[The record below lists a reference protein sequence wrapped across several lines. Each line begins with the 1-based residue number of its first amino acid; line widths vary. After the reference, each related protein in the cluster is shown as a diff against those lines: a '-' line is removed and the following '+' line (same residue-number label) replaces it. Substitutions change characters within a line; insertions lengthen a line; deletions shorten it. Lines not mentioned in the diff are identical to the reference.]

1 MAVTT
6 ESRASRGRT
15 VRVVIPPRT
24 GLTLVA
30 VGVGIVVA
38 LWMLAKVW
46 QVFLIITIALILAG
60 TLSPLVDWLEKHGA
74 KRGIALLTV
83 LILLLFV
90 VIGFGFLV
98 IPAMVSE
105 GRQVIKDAPQI
116 QQRAA
121 DYIARI
127 PALANHAD
135 AIRNAQPSQFLAPL
149 GRSALSY
156 AQSAFEFV
164 AYLVTT
170 IALAFYLI
178 ADRERVR
185 GFLYALIPRQYH
197 VRTARL
203 MLAFETI
210 VGGYMR
216 GQALTSA
223 LIGGFTYVLLLVLHV
238 PNALILAILA
248 GFADLIPYIGP
259 VLATAAPV
267 LFALSKGVPA
277 ALIVLVALVLY
288 EELESRL
295 IIPRVYG
302 KTLRLSP
309 VAVTIALL
317 AGAKLFGIIGALLA
331 LPIAAG
337 IRATVEELRIA
348 LPGEQSGEP
357 EERAH
362 EERVEARY
370 LAETEGVSAVEAAN
384 VATTLADGLEEER
397 EEAIGKAE
405 VPVEQ
410 QRA

>member
-6 ESRASRGRT
+6 EKTTPRGRT
-15 VRVVIPPRT
+15 VRVVVPMRT
-24 GLTLVA
+24 GLALVG
-30 VGVGIVVA
+30 VGVGIVVT
-38 LWMLAKVW
+38 LWALAKIW
-46 QVFLIITIALILAG
+46 QILLIITIALILAG

-83 LILLLFV
+83 LLLLLFV
-90 VIGFGFLV
+90 VIGFGFLI
-98 IPAMVSE
+98 IPAMADE
-105 GRQVIKDAPQI
+105 GRQVIKDVPHL
-116 QQRAA
+116 QQWAA
-121 DYIARI
+121 DYVARI
-127 PALANHAD
+127 PALAGRAD
-135 AIRNAQPSQFLAPL
+135 AIRNAQPNQFLAPL
-149 GRSALSY
+149 GGSALSY

-164 AYLVTT
+164 AYTVTT

-185 GFLYALIPRQYH
+185 GFLYALIPRPYH

-203 MLAFETI
+203 MLALETI

-223 LIGGFTYVLLLVLHV
+223 LIGGFTYALLLILHV

-248 GFADLIPYIGP
+248 GFTDLIPYIGP

-277 ALIVLVALVLY
+277 AIIVLVALVLY

-295 IIPRVYG
+295 IVPRVYG

-317 AGAKLFGIIGALLA
+317 VGGKLFGILGALLA
-331 LPIAAG
+331 LPIAAA
-337 IRATVEELRIA
+337 IRATVEELRID
-348 LPGEQSGEP
+348 LPGESI
-357 EERAH
+357 ERA
-362 EERVEARY
+362 RDARAEARY
-370 LAETEGVSAVEAAN
+370 LEETEGASAVEAAN
-384 VATTLADGLEEER
+384 VATTLADELEEER
-397 EEAIGKAE
+397 EQAIGKAE
-405 VPVEQ
+405 IPVEQ
-410 QRA
+410 QRT

>member
-6 ESRASRGRT
+6 EKTTPRGRT
-15 VRVVIPPRT
+15 VRVVVPMRT
-24 GLTLVA
+24 GLALVG
-30 VGVGIVVA
+30 VGVGIVVT
-38 LWMLAKVW
+38 LWALAKIW
-46 QVFLIITIALILAG
+46 QILLIITIALILAG

-98 IPAMVSE
+98 IPAMADE
-105 GRQVIKDAPQI
+105 GRQVIKDAPHL

-121 DYIARI
+121 DYVARI
-127 PALANHAD
+127 PALAGRAD
-135 AIRNAQPSQFLAPL
+135 AIRNAQPNQFLAPL
-149 GRSALSY
+149 GGSALSY

-164 AYLVTT
+164 AYTVTT

-185 GFLYALIPRQYH
+185 GFLYALIPRPYH

-203 MLAFETI
+203 MLALETI

-223 LIGGFTYVLLLVLHV
+223 LIGGFTYALLLILHV

-248 GFADLIPYIGP
+248 GFTDLIPYIGP

-267 LFALSKGVPA
+267 LFALSKGVPV

-317 AGAKLFGIIGALLA
+317 MGGKLFGIIGALLA
-331 LPIAAG
+331 LPIAAA
-337 IRATVEELRIA
+337 IRATVEELRID
-348 LPGEQSGEP
+348 LPGESI
-357 EERAH
+357 ERA
-362 EERVEARY
+362 RDARAEARY
-370 LAETEGVSAVEAAN
+370 LEETEGASAVEAAN
-384 VATTLADGLEEER
+384 VATTLADELEEER
-397 EEAIGKAE
+397 EQAIGKAE
-405 VPVEQ
+405 IPVEQ
-410 QRA
+410 QRT

>member
-1 MAVTT
+1 MALTT
-6 ESRASRGRT
+6 ESETARART
-15 VRVVIPPRT
+15 VQIAIPART
-24 GLTLVA
+24 GMMLVA

-38 LWMLAKVW
+38 LWVLAKVW
-46 QVFLIITIALILAG
+46 QVLLILTVALILAG
-60 TLSPLVDWLEKHGA
+60 TLSPLVEWLEKHGA

-83 LILLLFV
+83 LLLLIFAL
-90 VIGFGFLV
+90 IGFGFLI
-98 IPAMVSE
+98 IPAIVGE
-105 GRQVIKDAPQI
+105 GQHLIKDAPQF

-121 DYIARI
+121 DYVSRF
-127 PALANHAD
+127 PALADRAD
-135 AIRNAQPSQFLAPL
+135 DIRNAQPNQLLAPL
-149 GRSALSY
+149 SGSALSY
-156 AQSAFEFV
+156 TQSAFELV
-164 AYLVTT
+164 AYTITT

-185 GFLYALIPRQYH
+185 GFLYALIPRHYH

-203 MLAFETI
+203 MLALETI

-248 GFADLIPYIGP
+248 GFTDLIPYIGP

-267 LFALSKGVPA
+267 LFALSRGVPVA
-277 ALIVLVALVLY
+277 IIVLVALVIY

-317 AGAKLFGIIGALLA
+317 AGGKLFGIIGALLA

-337 IRATVEELRIA
+337 IRATVEELRIG

-357 EERAH
+357 EERARD
-362 EERVEARY
+362 EAAEARY
-370 LAETEGVSAVEAAN
+370 LERTEGVSAVEAAN
-384 VATTLADGLEEER
+384 VATTLADELEEER
-397 EEAIGKAE
+397 EETTGTAE
-405 VPVEQ
+405 LPVEQ

>member
-6 ESRASRGRT
+6 EKRAPRERT
-15 VRVVIPPRT
+15 VRVVIPART
-24 GLTLVA
+24 GLALVG

-38 LWMLAKVW
+38 LWALAKIW
-46 QVFLIITIALILAG
+46 QVLLIITIALILAG

-74 KRGIALLTV
+74 KRVIALLTV

-98 IPAMVSE
+98 IPAMVDE
-105 GRQVIKDAPQI
+105 GRQVIKDAPHL

-121 DYIARI
+121 DYAARI
-127 PALANHAD
+127 PALAGRAD
-135 AIRNAQPSQFLAPL
+135 AIRNAQPGQFLAPL
-149 GRSALSY
+149 GGSALSY

-164 AYLVTT
+164 TYLVTT

-185 GFLYALIPRQYH
+185 GFLYALIPRPYH
-197 VRTARL
+197 IRTARL
-203 MLAFETI
+203 MLALQTI

-216 GQALTSA
+216 GQALTSG
-223 LIGGFTYVLLLVLHV
+223 LIGGFTYVLLLILHV

-248 GFADLIPYIGP
+248 AFTDLIPYIGP

-267 LFALSKGVPA
+267 LFALSKGVPV

-317 AGAKLFGIIGALLA
+317 MGGKLFGIVGALLA
-331 LPIAAG
+331 LPIAAA
-337 IRATVEELRIA
+337 IRATVEELRID
-348 LPGEQSGEP
+348 LPGGQSGEP
-357 EERAH
+357 VERAH
-362 EERVEARY
+362 DARVEARY
-370 LAETEGVSAVEAAN
+370 LEETEGASAVDAAN
-384 VATTLADGLEEER
+384 VATTLADELEEER
-397 EEAIGKAE
+397 EDAIGKAE
-405 VPVEQ
+405 IPVEQ
-410 QRA
+410 QRT

>member
-6 ESRASRGRT
+6 EKRAPRERT
-15 VRVVIPPRT
+15 VRVVIPART
-24 GLTLVA
+24 GLALVG

-38 LWMLAKVW
+38 LWALAKIW
-46 QVFLIITIALILAG
+46 QVLLIITIALILAG

-74 KRGIALLTV
+74 KRVIALLTV

-98 IPAMVSE
+98 IPAMVDE
-105 GRQVIKDAPQI
+105 GRQVIKDAPHL

-121 DYIARI
+121 DYAARI
-127 PALANHAD
+127 PALAGRAD
-135 AIRNAQPSQFLAPL
+135 AIRNAQPGQFLAPL
-149 GRSALSY
+149 GGSALSY

-164 AYLVTT
+164 TYLVTT

-185 GFLYALIPRQYH
+185 GFLYALIPRPYH
-197 VRTARL
+197 IRTARL
-203 MLAFETI
+203 MLALQTI

-216 GQALTSA
+216 GQALTSG
-223 LIGGFTYVLLLVLHV
+223 LIGGFTYVLLLILHV

-248 GFADLIPYIGP
+248 AFTDLIPYIGP

-267 LFALSKGVPA
+267 LFALSNGVPV

-317 AGAKLFGIIGALLA
+317 MGGKLFGIVGALLA
-331 LPIAAG
+331 LPIAAA
-337 IRATVEELRIA
+337 IRATVEELRID
-348 LPGEQSGEP
+348 LPGGQSGEP
-357 EERAH
+357 VERAH
-362 EERVEARY
+362 DARVEARY
-370 LAETEGVSAVEAAN
+370 LEETEGASAVDAAN
-384 VATTLADGLEEER
+384 VATTLADELEEER
-397 EEAIGKAE
+397 EDAIGKAE
-405 VPVEQ
+405 IPVEQ
-410 QRA
+410 QRT

>member
-6 ESRASRGRT
+6 EKRAPRGRT
-15 VRVVIPPRT
+15 VRVVIPART
-24 GLTLVA
+24 GLALVG

-38 LWMLAKVW
+38 LWALAKVW
-46 QVFLIITIALILAG
+46 QVLLIITIALILAG

-90 VIGFGFLV
+90 VIGFGFLI
-98 IPAMVSE
+98 IPAMADE
-105 GRQVIKDAPQI
+105 GRQVIKDAPHL

-121 DYIARI
+121 DYVARI
-127 PALANHAD
+127 PALAGRAD
-135 AIRNAQPSQFLAPL
+135 AIRNAQPNQFLAPL
-149 GRSALSY
+149 GGSALSY

-164 AYLVTT
+164 AYTVTT

-185 GFLYALIPRQYH
+185 GFLYALIPRPYH

-203 MLAFETI
+203 MLALETI

-223 LIGGFTYVLLLVLHV
+223 LIGGFTYALLLILHV

-248 GFADLIPYIGP
+248 GFTDLIPYIGP

-267 LFALSKGVPA
+267 LFALSKGVPV

-317 AGAKLFGIIGALLA
+317 VGGKLFGIIGALLA
-331 LPIAAG
+331 LPIAAA
-337 IRATVEELRIA
+337 IRATVEELRID

-362 EERVEARY
+362 EERIEARY
-370 LAETEGVSAVEAAN
+370 LAQTEGASAVDAAN
-384 VATTLADGLEEER
+384 VATTLADEIEEHR
-397 EEAIGKAE
+397 EETTGTVEI
-405 VPVEQ
+405 PVEQ
-410 QRA
+410 QRS

>member
-1 MAVTT
+1 M
-6 ESRASRGRT
+6 
-15 VRVVIPPRT
+15 RVVIPPRT

-83 LILLLFV
+83 LLLLLFV

-98 IPAMVSE
+98 IPALVSE
-105 GRQVIKDAPQI
+105 GKQLMKDAPQI

-121 DYIARI
+121 DYVARV
-127 PALANHAD
+127 PALANRASD
-135 AIRNAQPSQFLAPL
+135 IRDAQPNQFLAPL
-149 GRSALSY
+149 GGSALSY
-156 AQSAFEFV
+156 AQSAFALI
-164 AYLVTT
+164 AYGVTT

-185 GFLYALIPRQYH
+185 GFLYALIPRPYH

-203 MLAFETI
+203 MLALETI

-267 LFALSKGVPA
+267 LFALSKGVPV

-317 AGAKLFGIIGALLA
+317 MGGKLFGIIGALLA
-331 LPIAAG
+331 LPIAAA

-357 EERAH
+357 EEQAH
-362 EERVEARY
+362 EERIEARY
-370 LAETEGVSAVEAAN
+370 LAETEGATAVEAAN
-384 VATTLADGLEEER
+384 VATTLADELEEAR
-397 EEAIGKAE
+397 EQATGE
-405 VPVEQ
+405 VEIPVEQ

>member
-1 MAVTT
+1 MALISEKATPP
-6 ESRASRGRT
+6 SRT
-15 VRVVIPPRT
+15 VRIAIPART
-24 GLTLVA
+24 GLTLVG

-38 LWMLAKVW
+38 LWVLAKVW
-46 QVFLIITIALILAG
+46 QVFLIFTVALILAG
-60 TLSPLVDWLEKHGA
+60 TLSPLVEWLEKHGA

-83 LILLLFV
+83 LLLLIFAL
-90 VIGFGFLV
+90 IGFGFLV
-98 IPAMVSE
+98 IPSIVGE
-105 GRQVIKDAPQI
+105 GQRLMKDAPQI

-121 DYIARI
+121 DYVARI
-127 PALANHAD
+127 PPLAARAD
-135 AIRNAQPSQFLAPL
+135 DIRNAQPNQFLAPL
-149 GRSALSY
+149 GGSALAY
-156 AQSAFEFV
+156 AQSAFELI
-164 AYLVTT
+164 AYMVTT

-185 GFLYALIPRQYH
+185 GFLYALIPRHYH

-203 MLAFETI
+203 MLALETI

-248 GFADLIPYIGP
+248 GFTDLIPYIGP

-267 LFALSKGVPA
+267 LFALSRGVPVA
-277 ALIVLVALVLY
+277 IIVLVALVLY

-317 AGAKLFGIIGALLA
+317 AGGKLFGIIGALLA
-331 LPIAAG
+331 LPIAAA
-337 IRATVEELRIA
+337 IRATVEELRID

-357 EERAH
+357 EERARD
-362 EERVEARY
+362 EEVEAHY
-370 LAETEGVSAVEAAN
+370 LEETKGASAVEAAN
-384 VATTLADGLEEER
+384 IATTLADELGDER
-397 EEAIGKAE
+397 EETTGKAE
-405 VPVEQ
+405 LPVEQ